1 MDSLRAFTFIIFGG
15 TGDLAIRKLIPAL
28 YNLYFENKIKVPFN
42 VIGISRKK
50 LTYEQYRD
58 YFIEG
63 IKKFS
68 RNKYEEEIYRKM
80 ADSFYYISGA
90 LQDEKTYQTLSTLL
104 KENESDVQNRLFYLA
119 INPAFFPIVVKN
131 LTNHHVLIRGAVGE
145 QTSDSWHRV
154 IIEKPFGSDLQSART
169 LNNQLANLIEDAQM
183 FRIDHY
189 LGKEAVQNFMVLR
202 FANGIF
208 EPLWNNK
215 YIDHIQITVSETVG
229 VGKRGAYY
237 ENAGATKD
245 MLQNHILQLLALLTM
260 EPPIDFKSDS
270 IATEKVKVI
279 RALTL
284 FGEDSIVRGQYEGYR
299 AEDNV
304 NANSI
309 VETFVAAKLGINN
322 WRWAGVP
329 IYVRTGK
336 HLTDKITEVIV
347 QFNEMPYNLYKNN
360 NLASNK
366 LVISIEPET
375 GFSMQFNI
383 KEPTKDSIAIRP
395 VEMNFCHE
403 CEFGKNTP
411 EAYERL
417 IIDAVRG
424 DASLFTS
431 WKEIEYSWMI
441 IESIMQEYKKKTPV
455 IYKKR
460 TWGPCTAQKLI
471 KKDGREWY
479 HADLRCDNADS

>member
-1 MDSLRAFTFIIFGG
+1 MDILKPFTFIIFGS

-28 YNLYFENKIKVPFN
+28 YNLYFEKKIEVPFK
-42 VIGISRKK
+42 VIGISRKE
-50 LTYEQYRD
+50 LTHEQYRD

-63 IKKFS
+63 IKDFS
-68 RNKYEEEIYRKM
+68 RNNYEAERYKEM
-80 ADSFYYISGA
+80 AGSFYYISGA
-90 LQDEKTYQTLSTLL
+90 LQEDKTYQALSKLL
-104 KENESDVQNRLFYLA
+104 IENGGNEQNRLFYLA

-131 LTNHHVLIRGAVGE
+131 LTNHHILIKGAIGAQSSE
-145 QTSDSWHRV
+145 PWHRV
-154 IIEKPFGSDLQSART
+154 VIEKPFGSNLQSARI
-169 LNNQLANLIEDAQM
+169 LNNQLSELIEDAQM

-215 YIDHIQITVSETVG
+215 YVDHIQITVSETMG

-245 MLQNHILQLLALLTM
+245 MLQNHILQLLSLLTM
-260 EPPIDFKSDS
+260 EPPIDFDADS
-270 IATEKVKVI
+270 VATEKVKVI
-279 RALTL
+279 RALNL

-299 AEDNV
+299 QEADV
-304 NANSI
+304 NIESI
-309 VETFVAAKLGINN
+309 IETFVAAKLEINN

-336 HLTDKITEVIV
+336 YLTDKVTEVIV
-347 QFNEMPYNLYKNN
+347 QFNEIPYNVYKNN

-383 KEPTKDSIAIRP
+383 KVPTKEGIEIKP

-424 DASLFTS
+424 EASLFTS

-441 IESIMQEYKKKTPV
+441 IESIMQEYKKKAPI
-455 IYKKR
+455 IYTKR
-460 TWGPCTAQKLI
+460 TWGPCESQKVL

-479 HADLRCDNADS
+479 HADLRCDNANI